1 MSTPKAVELRQKG
14 TDKILTF
21 GSVAQA
27 SDYLGRSGTYMKYMT
42 ENREENEKTEITS
55 AWGDVYELRIV
66 GLGYRR
72 DAVQRDKEK
81 KKRKNIPL
89 EMRQKFTTQLC
100 TTCAR
105 AVGFCSW
112 SERLQPVEGWDAEPT
127 KVKHQVGRGEKSKEA
142 SVMESYRVKACPLYV
157 KDAETKDGRRAQRF
171 ILLEE
176 RRLLLELQR
185 SNRVSETDSGN
196 IRTGEQD
203 I

>member
-1 MSTPKAVELRQKG
+1 MSTPKAVELHQKG

-127 KVKHQVGRGEKSKEA
+127 KVKHQVGRGSKSADA
-142 SVMESYRVKACPLYV
+142 SIMESFRIKDCPLYIQ
-157 KDAETKDGRRAQRF
+157 DADTKEGRRIQRNM
-171 ILLEE
+171 LLEE
-176 RRLLLELQR
+176 RRQRHELQGSDR
-185 SNRVSETDSGN
+185 DAEEDV
-196 IRTGEQD
+196 
-203 I
+203 